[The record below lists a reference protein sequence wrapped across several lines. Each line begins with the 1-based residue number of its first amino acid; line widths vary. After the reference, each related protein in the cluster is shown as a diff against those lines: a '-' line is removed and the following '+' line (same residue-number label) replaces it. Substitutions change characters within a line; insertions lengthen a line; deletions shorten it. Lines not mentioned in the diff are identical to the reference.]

1 MPLPVGSRWPAVDR
15 QPDLTRVA
23 AQPIAEPKAGS
34 PLFES
39 SPDESSLF
47 PLHLP
52 AAPVAAMVVQ
62 REEAERSPRASL
74 PQVRSTDEQPAGT
87 ETETEGQAEVDKD
100 QLAREVYEMLK
111 QRMIVEREQ
120 FWGF

>member
-1 MPLPVGSRWPAVDR
+1 MPLPAGSRWPAVDR
-15 QPDLTRVA
+15 QPDVTRVA
-23 AQPIAEPKAGS
+23 AQPISEPKEGV
-34 PLFES
+34 PLF
-39 SPDESSLF
+39 ESSLF

-52 AAPVAAMVVQ
+52 VAPVAAMVVQ

-74 PQVRSTDEQPAGT
+74 SQVRSTDEQPVGDRD
-87 ETETEGQAEVDKD
+87 ETEGQAEIDKD